1 MRTRK
6 PTAFIAAAK
15 AGACTVGRN
24 PNFNVVVDAAGGSR
38 WWSWWLLLRLVLL
51 GQRLDSDD
59 GRSIRILHPFQG
71 AQIHYP
77 SLYCL
82 SHLCR
87 VKKTM
92 LMREPSNGNT
102 ARSCG
107 FSLVGCLWASHL
119 QPATNAIGTRA
130 GDGIIPSF
138 CFKASNTPTGNDS
151 ARFSGRNI

>member
-1 MRTRK
+1 M
-6 PTAFIAAAK
+6 
-15 AGACTVGRN
+15 GRN

-82 SHLCR
+82 RLVSHMSVFPHHITFSSVHGWDGR
-87 VKKTM
+87 YWKMQIYEVYKDAGYVRAT
-92 LMREPSNGNT
+92 SHDGNE
-102 ARSCG
+102 
-107 FSLVGCLWASHL
+107 
-119 QPATNAIGTRA
+119 
-130 GDGIIPSF
+130 
-138 CFKASNTPTGNDS
+138 
-151 ARFSGRNI
+151 